1 MKLVFPNL
9 QNDEGKTI
17 CQLFTIDFLK
27 FLRDRNVIIK
37 NVDLNNMVSEIEG
50 SIDLDKIFNDYLDLV
65 FTEGLQSY
73 HYTSK
78 LIGRGKVDIAK
89 KVSNPKKVSDFTKKI
104 FEQSGEEYV
113 FKDMGEKLFAGHIEA
128 LNEIKKDIK
137 SNRCVQSEDETG
149 SVCNVCGLVEGKR
162 ELLTERISLVG
173 DKCWKPQSISYNN
186 LEACKRCG
194 SVLGL
199 ISNMRFLWR
208 INISGKGGD
217 VRYSIVP
224 IYRIDTTDPS
234 IIDTIIDYN
243 AYFGLFRTKT
253 SGTTS
258 YDYLLNSLRSQP
270 ILAKIVADNEMGLLV
285 FIQSATGQGG
295 FVTENVISPQKLRKL
310 AKFAVFLNSNFPK
323 LPSADGGSSFEI
335 SKIISE
341 SAYVY
346 ATKGKNAAMIVF
358 FEGVNAD
365 FDTVK
370 TILGGDSM
378 KVEYFKGK
386 EAIQNMDEYEWDNPL
401 VRISTF
407 FVAERAH
414 QAKKNEKKPEQAINS
429 PMALFNSIP
438 VKEKSKIVRKY
449 IDQITDGGKSP
460 ILNRIDRPE
469 EFLTEFIKALNEC
482 RPDQLKEIARFMRIF
497 ANMYQYKK
505 SDYRDKIVTDTLKEL
520 GYSLKQW
527 EVKA

>member
-1 MKLVFPNL
+1 MKLIFPNL

-27 FLRDRNVIIK
+27 FLRDRNVVIK
-37 NVDLNNMVSEIEG
+37 NIDLNNMVSEIEG
-50 SIDLDKIFNDYLDLV
+50 SIDLDKSFNDYLDLV

-89 KVSNPKKVSDFTKKI
+89 KVSNPKKVSEFTRKI
-104 FEQSGEEYV
+104 FEQSGEVV
-113 FKDMGEKLFAGHIEA
+113 FDNMGEKLFAGHIEA
-128 LNEIKKDIK
+128 LNEIRKDIK
-137 SNRCVQSEDETG
+137 LNRCVQSEDEKG

-224 IYRIDTTDPS
+224 IYKIDTTNPS
-234 IIDTIIDYN
+234 IIDKITGYN
-243 AYFGLFRTKT
+243 VYFGLFRTKT

-270 ILAKIVADNEMGLLV
+270 ILAKIVADNEIDLLV
-285 FIQSATGQGG
+285 FMQSATGQGG

-310 AKFAVFLNSNFPK
+310 AEFTVFLNSYFPK
-323 LPSADGGSSFEI
+323 LPSADSGSSLDI
-335 SKIISE
+335 SKVISE
-341 SAYVY
+341 TAYIYV
-346 ATKGKNAAMIVF
+346 TKGKNAAMLRF
-358 FEGVNAD
+358 FENVKSD
-365 FDTVK
+365 FDTVLK
-370 TILGGDSM
+370 ILGDGNM

-386 EAIQNMDEYEWDNPL
+386 ETIQNMDEYEWDNPI

-407 FVAERAH
+407 FVAERANL
-414 QAKKNEKKPEQAINS
+414 AKKNNKKPEQAINS

-438 VKEKSKIVRKY
+438 KNEKSKTVRKY
-449 IDQITDGGKSP
+449 IDQITNGGKST

-469 EFLTEFIKALNEC
+469 EFLSEFSRALNEC
-482 RPDQLKEIARFMRIF
+482 SPNQLKEIARFMRIF
-497 ANMYQYKK
+497 ANTYQYKK
-505 SDYRDKIVTDTLKEL
+505 SDDKDTIVTDTLKEL
-520 GYSLKQW
+520 GYSLKPR

>member
-1 MKLVFPNL
+1 MKLIFPNL

-17 CQLFTIDFLK
+17 CQLFAVDYLK
-27 FLRDRNVIIK
+27 FLRERKVVIK
-37 NVDLNNMVSEIEG
+37 NVDLNNMTSEIEG
-50 SIDLDKIFNDYLDLV
+50 SIDLDKSFNDYLDLV
-65 FTEGLQSY
+65 FTEGLSYY

-104 FEQSGEEYV
+104 FEPSGTAA
-113 FKDMGEKLFAGHIEA
+113 FGDMGERLFAGHIEA
-128 LNEIKKDIK
+128 LNEIRKDIK
-137 SNRCVQSEDETG
+137 SNRCVQSEDEKG
-149 SVCNVCGLVEGKR
+149 NVCNVCGLVEGKR

-194 SVLGL
+194 SILGL

-208 INISGKGGD
+208 INVSGKGGN

-224 IYRIDTTDPS
+224 MYKIDTTDPS
-234 IIDTIIDYN
+234 IIYKITYYN
-243 AYFGLFRTKT
+243 TFFGLFRTKT

-270 ILAKIVADNEMGLLV
+270 ILAKIIADNEISLLV

-310 AKFAVFLNSNFPK
+310 AEFTVFLNSYFPK

-335 SKIISE
+335 SKLISKA
-341 SAYVY
+341 AYTY
-346 ATKGKNAAMIVF
+346 ATKGKNAAMLVF
-358 FEGVNAD
+358 FEDVNSD

-370 TILGGDSM
+370 EILGGGRM
-378 KVEYFKGK
+378 KVEYFKDK
-386 EAIQNMDEYEWDNPL
+386 EAIRSMDEYEWDNPL
-401 VRISTF
+401 VRVSTF
-407 FVAERAH
+407 FVAERAN
-414 QAKKNEKKPEQAINS
+414 QAKRNEKKPEQAINS

-438 VKEKSKIVRKY
+438 EKDKTKIVRKY
-449 IDQITDGGKSP
+449 IDQITNGGKST

-469 EFLTEFIKALNEC
+469 EFLSEFSRALNEC
-482 RPDQLKEIARFMRIF
+482 SPEKLKEIARFMRIF

-505 SDYRDKIVTDTLKEL
+505 SEDKDTIVTDTLKEL
-520 GYSLKQW
+520 GYSLKPW